1 MTSLTDSV
9 ITDPLPSM
17 PELKQLFLTDLDDN
31 VALTNNFLVNNR
43 QIERLIIQK
52 SGNLDFSI
60 LDPLDNLKELV
71 VNVSEAII
79 NLTFVNDHTRLE
91 ALSVAGDDLIYDP
104 DLIKL
109 PLLRWMTFSSGV
121 TQKQFN
127 SFIDT
132 HGDLGVIE
140 LIKNDKISSLQTL

>member
-1 MTSLTDSV
+1 M
-9 ITDPLPSM
+9 
-17 PELKQLFLTDLDDN
+17 
-31 VALTNNFLVNNR
+31 VNNR

-52 SGNLDFSI
+52 SGDLDFSI

-71 VNVSEAII
+71 VNVSGAII
-79 NLTFVNDHTRLE
+79 NLTLVNDHTRLE
-91 ALSVAGDDLIYDP
+91 VLSVAGDDLIYDP

-127 SFIDT
+127 TFIDT
-132 HGDLGVIE
+132 HEIL
-140 LIKNDKISSLQTL
+140 KSSN